1 MSKTFFEDNCWVTLK
16 TAAQYLN
23 VSCSWLYQRGES
35 AGVPRAR
42 IGRSFRYNLVEL
54 DKWMNRDSRNE
65 E

>member
-23 VSCSWLYQRGES
+23 VSRSWLYQRGES

-42 IGRSFRYNLVEL
+42 LGRSFRYNLAEL